1 MLQKILIEY
10 ATWIVFIPLLFSIIY
25 YKRFPVAL
33 KNVTYYMIA
42 AASTELL
49 SYIMWKQKRNN
60 LPLLHIYTIIEYL
73 LLLKFY
79 YSILKDFLPKA
90 AFLILAV
97 VPPCFFILDSLFI
110 ESIYNFNP
118 YARSVESLIIIF
130 LAMSWYVKLVSADAE
145 DVVLAKSLKFINSAF
160 LIYFSGSLMLFSFS
174 DSISRLVQNLRFS
187 IWTVHTLLTVTL
199 YVLLALGLWKYRK
212 Q

>member
-10 ATWIVFIPLLFSIIY
+10 ATGIVFLPLLLSILY
-25 YKRFPVAL
+25 YKRFPAAL

-42 AASTELL
+42 AATTELL
-49 SYIMWKQKRNN
+49 SYIMWKQRKNN

-90 AFLILAV
+90 LFIILVA
-97 VPPCFFILDSLFI
+97 VPPLFFILDSLFI

-130 LAMSWYVKLVSADAE
+130 LAMSWYLKLVSADMR
-145 DVVLAKSLKFINSAF
+145 DLTLAKSLKFINSAF
-160 LIYFSGSLMLFSFS
+160 LIYFSGSVVLFSFS
-174 DSISRLVQNLRFS
+174 DAISRLVQNLRFS

-199 YVLLALGLWKYRK
+199 YILLASGLWKYRK

>member
-1 MLQKILIEY
+1 MLQKIIIEY
-10 ATWIVFIPLLFSIIY
+10 ATWIVFIPLLLSVLY

-42 AASTELL
+42 AATTELL
-49 SYIMWKQKRNN
+49 SYIMWKQRRNN

-79 YSILKDFLPKA
+79 YSILKDFLPKVV
-90 AFLILAV
+90 FIILAV
-97 VPPCFFILDSLFI
+97 APPIFFILDSLFI
-110 ESIYNFNP
+110 ENIYHFNP

-130 LAMSWYVKLVSADAE
+130 LAMSWYLKLVSADMK
-145 DVVLAKSLKFINSAF
+145 DLVLEKSLKFINSAF
-160 LIYFSGSLMLFSFS
+160 LIYFSGSIVLFSFS
-174 DSISRLVQNLRFS
+174 DPISRLVQNLRLS

>member
-1 MLQKILIEY
+1 MLQKIIIEY
-10 ATWIVFIPLLFSIIY
+10 ATWIVFIPLLLAILY
-25 YKRFPVAL
+25 YKRFPDVL
-33 KNVTYYMIA
+33 KNVSYYMIA
-42 AASTELL
+42 AALTELL
-49 SYIMWKQKRNN
+49 SYIMWKQRKNN

-79 YSILKDFLPKA
+79 YSILKDFLPKT
-90 AFLILAV
+90 AFIILAV
-97 VPPCFFILDSLFI
+97 APPLFFIFDSLFI
-110 ESIYNFNP
+110 ENIYNFNP

-130 LAMSWYVKLVSADAE
+130 LAMSWYLKLVSSDMKDIALE
-145 DVVLAKSLKFINSAF
+145 KSLKFINAAF
-160 LIYFSGSLMLFSFS
+160 LIYFSGSIMLFSFS
-174 DSISRLVQNLRFS
+174 DPISRLVQNLRLS